1 MQSPDFSTNFIPDSA
16 RQLVQANNYA
26 SNRTAANSSLSRS
39 TNSSLF
45 LPSIPMFDRRDHP
58 SVPTC
63 LPRRVVANG
72 GQGWPVGHRVSGAQR
87 PCGPF
92 ATTRCLAQYGTA
104 FGCGSVPTSASRHL
118 YNLREAEV
126 ASASNSALAV
136 PSKSVLLLT
145 VKSSGWA
152 RPPTWTLL
160 AEDNPDPGHR
170 ATLASE

>member
-1 MQSPDFSTNFIPDSA
+1 LRA
-16 RQLVQANNYA
+16 VRYYA
-26 SNRTAANSSLSRS
+26 MLGA
-39 TNSSLF
+39 
-45 LPSIPMFDRRDHP
+45 
-58 SVPTC
+58 
-63 LPRRVVANG
+63 G
-72 GQGWPVGHRVSGAQR
+72 GAP
-87 PCGPF
+87 P
-92 ATTRCLAQYGTA
+92 

-118 YNLREAEV
+118 YILREAKV
-126 ASASNSALAV
+126 VSASNSALAV